1 MQYQMHTLDLLK
13 LQIGYNMKTQILETE
28 ISGQYILIIAPE
40 TNSSFSFNFTS
51 NKIELND
58 LYVQLR
64 DLLQD
69 K

>member
-1 MQYQMHTLDLLK
+1 MQYQMHILDLWK
-13 LQIGYNMKTQILETE
+13 LQIGYNMKTQVLETE
-28 ISGQYILIIAPE
+28 VSGQYVLIIAPE

>member
-13 LQIGYNMKTQILETE
+13 LQIGYNMKTQVLETE
-28 ISGQYILIIAPE
+28 VSGQYVLIIAPE